1 MLAVTNKIA
10 DETDKITENFELLK
24 NQFELKLSVNLKS
37 TVKIIE
43 PLILVF
49 FGIIIL
55 VLALGIILPV
65 LNATSML

>member
-1 MLAVTNKIA
+1 MDEELSIINANTRNEKIRNFFINNKNKI
-10 DETDKITENFELLK
+10 I
-24 NQFELKLSVNLKS
+24 
-37 TVKIIE
+37 
-43 PLILVF
+43 